1 MFFLFK
7 KVRKRLQ
14 TITRLQNTVV
24 NNLIALSELQD
35 SGKKKKIQT
44 SIYRL
49 PRAPIY
55 LKSEIIKKKT
65 LYPLGSL

>member
-35 SGKKKKIQT
+35 SGKKKNLDFNL
-44 SIYRL
+44 SF
-49 PRAPIY
+49 A
-55 LKSEIIKKKT
+55 
-65 LYPLGSL
+65 